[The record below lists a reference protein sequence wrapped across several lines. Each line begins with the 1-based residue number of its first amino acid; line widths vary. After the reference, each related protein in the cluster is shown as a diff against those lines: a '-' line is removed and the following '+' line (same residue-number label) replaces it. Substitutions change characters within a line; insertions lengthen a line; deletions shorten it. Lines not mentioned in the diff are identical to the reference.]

1 MKSIKTFGLGLL
13 ATAALGAALFA
24 SAPAHA
30 DEPWIVLAVSQS
42 SGWEAI
48 HAGNPYTAAVQSAVN
63 FCNRK
68 GYVTDCLVVAQGRG
82 GCVAAATAG
91 RRYGIWGAWAPTRD
105 AAASAAL
112 AQAGPG
118 SRLAADCVGDPGLQ
132 GR

>member
-91 RRYGIWGAWAPTRD
+91 RRYFFRTGPSWAGVAPRR
-105 AAASAAL
+105 
-112 AQAGPG
+112 
-118 SRLAADCVGDPGLQ
+118 RLRG
-132 GR
+132 